1 MPRYT
6 VCRCFMRSRAGAPL
20 GKLFLWGRLSTLLAK
35 EGSCGGM
42 GANEGV
48 CEYLRSCFLDSF
60 LENSNILFT
69 SLKRFSSLSQ
79 CVLVYNTLSPL
90 YRCLHLGLGFRC
102 HRFIKREVGNLSL
115 QCKPYFLFRVYKVT
129 HSFGS

>member
-1 MPRYT
+1 
-6 VCRCFMRSRAGAPL
+6 
-20 GKLFLWGRLSTLLAK
+20 
-35 EGSCGGM
+35 M

-48 CEYLRSCFLDSF
+48 CEYLRSCFSASF

-102 HRFIKREVGNLSL
+102 HRFIKLEVAQSGFNSFIATINTNPLT
-115 QCKPYFLFRVYKVT
+115 FKVRCHRKCGT
-129 HSFGS
+129 RPSVAVHNKIAWI

>member
-1 MPRYT
+1 
-6 VCRCFMRSRAGAPL
+6 
-20 GKLFLWGRLSTLLAK
+20 
-35 EGSCGGM
+35 M

-48 CEYLRSCFLDSF
+48 CEYLRSCFKDSF

-102 HRFIKREVGNLSL
+102 HRFISVKSVIEVCNGSPIFSLGFTKSPTRLVPSLKRRRVVLIASL
-115 QCKPYFLFRVYKVT
+115 LQSTPI
-129 HSFGS
+129 H

>member
-1 MPRYT
+1 
-6 VCRCFMRSRAGAPL
+6 
-20 GKLFLWGRLSTLLAK
+20 
-35 EGSCGGM
+35 M
-42 GANEGV
+42 GANECV
-48 CEYLRSCFLDSF
+48 CEYLRSCFEDSF

-102 HRFIKREVGNLSL
+102 HRFIKREVGNGSPIFSL
-115 QCKPYFLFRVYKVT
+115 GFTKSPTRLVPSLKRRRVVLIASLLQST
-129 HSFGS
+129 PIH